1 MTKKQSWYFFPL
13 LFLAVLAG
21 MVLVAYATSRGP
33 GVGGDATIYLT
44 TARNLITGHGLGW
57 TEADGSFR
65 LLPYTPPF
73 YPLALSLVGLL
84 VKDMVAGARWLNVL
98 LFGATIALVGW
109 YFFHST
115 GRLWLAVLLSGI
127 LATSPVIIG
136 VEVWAMSESIFL
148 FLGFAGLIVLLQYLE
163 TPRAVTLVGSALLC
177 GLAFLTRYIG
187 IAFVATG
194 GLALLLLGQRN
205 TRQVRLDLRWQSL
218 RRALLFGVIAI
229 LPILAW
235 LVIDFSLTGTVGSR
249 SGQPVSAYWQ
259 RFLEMGP
266 ALQKIYIFWVVP
278 DSIAARLPRAA
289 QWLLW
294 LAPLVIVLAL
304 AAALTRRVGQSGR
317 DVPAAGATATR
328 LAVLFGL
335 FGVVYLVVLAVVQVF
350 TYPPI
355 TLASRM
361 LSPVHLAV
369 IVLAFALLHLV
380 LAVFTPRSRLALAVA
395 ALACL
400 AFFGIYTLR
409 GTAVVRG
416 YHGAGIGYMAPEW
429 QESKTLAALR
439 NLDPKTPIITNETTA
454 IMFFMGRPAYTIQE
468 IYQDKPQAV
477 FTPYGMGDDPGQ
489 RAFREQGGALV
500 LFNSTLRDDF
510 AMYGN
515 RVDERIQA
523 LLRGLTL
530 YYQGD
535 DGSIYFYKP
544 QTTLTA
550 SDCY

>member
-84 VKDMVAGARWLNVL
+84 VEDMVAGARWLNVL

-249 SGQPVSAYWQ
+249 SGQPAAAYWQ
-259 RFLEMGP
+259 RFLEIGP

-278 DSIAARLPRAA
+278 DSIAARLPRAV

-294 LAPLVIVLAL
+294 LGPLVIVFAL
-304 AAALTRRVGQSGR
+304 AAVLARRMSQPGR
-317 DVPAAGATATR
+317 DVPAAGATSTR

-335 FGVVYLVVLAVVQVF
+335 FVVVYLVVLAVV
-350 TYPPI
+350 
-355 TLASRM
+355 
-361 LSPVHLAV
+361 
-369 IVLAFALLHLV
+369 
-380 LAVFTPRSRLALAVA
+380 
-395 ALACL
+395 
-400 AFFGIYTLR
+400 
-409 GTAVVRG
+409 
-416 YHGAGIGYMAPEW
+416 
-429 QESKTLAALR
+429 
-439 NLDPKTPIITNETTA
+439 
-454 IMFFMGRPAYTIQE
+454 
-468 IYQDKPQAV
+468 
-477 FTPYGMGDDPGQ
+477 
-489 RAFREQGGALV
+489 
-500 LFNSTLRDDF
+500 
-510 AMYGN
+510 
-515 RVDERIQA
+515 
-523 LLRGLTL
+523 
-530 YYQGD
+530 
-535 DGSIYFYKP
+535 
-544 QTTLTA
+544 
-550 SDCY
+550 